1 MKADTKRSGPQT
13 RAQIQQVALDLFSSR
28 GYDATSLREIAER
41 VGITKASLYYHF
53 RSKEEIVGSVLGS
66 RGDEGAEL
74 LDWVRAQPPST
85 DLLEQAV
92 LRWVDSHTGEKLRG
106 IRFVT
111 ANPGLMRAI
120 SRDAGGPIR
129 DALTGV
135 AELLAERAGQGDVE
149 QGPDP
154 ERVLLVRMALLSI
167 NAAVAASAG
176 AGNR

>member
-1 MKADTKRSGPQT
+1 M
-13 RAQIQQVALDLFSSR
+13 
-28 GYDATSLREIAER
+28 
-41 VGITKASLYYHF
+41 
-53 RSKEEIVGSVLGS
+53 
-66 RGDEGAEL
+66 
-74 LDWVRAQPPST
+74 
-85 DLLEQAV
+85 
-92 LRWVDSHTGEKLRG
+92 
-106 IRFVT
+106 T

-176 AGNR
+176 AEFGDKEILSAARAGALGIVSRLREAPGERAGAAAETPDRPSV